1 MDSISEI
8 GSSSPL
14 DSALY
19 GLELASAEMQDGAEE
34 VLTTTTQSVD
44 GEGISSSAVGITDVV
59 RISDAARS
67 VQDGTLSLESGLAN
81 TRSGAV
87 TYSANAAVIKNT
99 EEQFASMVDM
109 VLAGSKLT
117 R

>member
-1 MDSISEI
+1 MDSITEV

-19 GLELASAEMQDGAEE
+19 GMEMGSTEIKNGAEE
-34 VLTTTTQSVD
+34 VLTTTVQSVN
-44 GEGISSSAVGITDVV
+44 GESASSNTVGITDVV

-67 VQDGTLSLESGLAN
+67 VQDGTLSLENGLAS

-87 TYSANAAVIKNT
+87 TYSVNAAVLKNT

>member
-1 MDSISEI
+1 MDSITDV

-19 GLELASAEMQDGAEE
+19 GMEMASAEMKDGADE
-34 VLTTTTQSVD
+34 VLTATLQSVD
-44 GEGISSSAVGITDVV
+44 GEGTASSAIGITDVV

-67 VQDGTLSLESGLAN
+67 VQDGTLSLENGLAS
-81 TRSGAV
+81 TRSGAI
-87 TYSANAAVIKNT
+87 TYSANAAVIKST